1 MIVWLKRYLARPVW
15 TPQWE
20 RLQHPRPAWRFRP

>member
-1 MIVWLKRYLARPVW
+1 MIAWLKRIFARPVKV
-15 TPQWE
+15 PQLE